1 MKKLSILSALFGFMA
16 FGAENAADI
25 TLFYSPTCPH
35 CHHAREFFVNK
46 MVYEYPKLRIVQI
59 NVMDQGNL
67 PAFQEALQKC
77 EYDNGGVPV
86 IVVGDKCFQGYA
98 DFMQQELRDA
108 VEADLSD
115 ADKRDAA
122 ESRKEFEADEEAFR
136 AKHADRQNA
145 ITEYNAAAAAAA
157 EKMAAEKKSNSASAV
172 WFYALLI
179 VLVAALGFVLVRKDK
194 KKK

>member
-16 FGAENAADI
+16 FGVANAADI
-25 TLFYSPTCPH
+25 TLYYSPTCPH

-157 EKMAAEKKSNSASAV
+157 EKMAAEKKSNSASSV

>member
-16 FGAENAADI
+16 FGAANAADI
-25 TLFYSPTCPH
+25 TLYYSPTCPH

-157 EKMAAEKKSNSASAV
+157 EKMAAEKKSNSASSV

-179 VLVAALGFVLVRKDK
+179 VLVAAL
-194 KKK
+194 